1 MINLCTTEN
10 GKLLLLWSSFR
21 ANGEYAIG
29 RAISHSG
36 NLCGPWHQQSNS
48 LNDDGGHA
56 MLFRDFQGSLLL
68 SYHTNEPPVQ
78 IILRPVRIEQE
89 NIIFLN

>member
-1 MINLCTTEN
+1 
-10 GKLLLLWSSFR
+10 
-21 ANGEYAIG
+21 
-29 RAISHSG
+29 
-36 NLCGPWHQQSNS
+36 
-48 LNDDGGHA
+48 

-78 IILRPVRIEQE
+78 IILRPIRIEQE